1 MPYRVTQLFGKDL
14 EPVPDSSDA
23 VDYYHS
29 NLATPVTCGQVL
41 ARLDPILQETNSA
54 TDHKLS
60 RDDFII
66 TEPADIIS
74 ATVEFLEKG
83 DELFIISR
91 KDGFPA
97 LLNKKITVNDRL
109 VIDGD
114 INFHTGNIDCS
125 GDLLVNGS
133 IMAGFKVKADN
144 LTVNGS
150 IENAEV
156 VCHGDLVCS
165 GGIVACNDF
174 PLICGGSLW
183 VKYIENSILEIKND
197 LFISGSSLHN
207 SIKVAGSI
215 VLCHDSAILVGGKCE
230 SGHSLYSGVIGAKW
244 ATPTEIIIG
253 CDPFLTQKLK
263 NHCQNL
269 EKIVTEL
276 NELRNRIEQ
285 INIYLQHEE
294 GKTTSKEAHKLQEE
308 RELLESKSSFITQK
322 YNTALK
328 KREQL
333 QQQIDEF
340 KKQNLNASLYVASQ
354 LFSGVNL
361 TIKDATIRIDEEV
374 TGVTVL
380 SEVDEEIVN
389 INRVK
394 EDSVQETQD

>member
-14 EPVPDSSDA
+14 QPVPDSSAA

-41 ARLDPILQETNSA
+41 ARLDPIAQETDSTA
-54 TDHKLS
+54 DHKPS
-60 RDDFII
+60 QNDFII
-66 TEPADIIS
+66 SEPVDIIS
-74 ATVEFLEKG
+74 ATVELSENS
-83 DELFIISR
+83 DELLILSR

-97 LLNKKITVNDRL
+97 LVNKKIVVSDHL
-109 VIDGD
+109 IIDGD
-114 INFHTGNIDCS
+114 INFHTGNIDCP

-156 VCHGDLVCS
+156 ICHGDLVCS

-174 PLICGGSLW
+174 PLICDGSIW
-183 VKYIENSILEIKND
+183 VKYIENSNLEIKND

-215 VLCHDSAILVGGKCE
+215 ILCHNSAILVGGKCE
-230 SGHSLYSGVIGAKW
+230 AGHSLYSGVIGAKW

-276 NELRNRIEQ
+276 DELRNRIEQ
-285 INIYLQHEE
+285 INTYLQHEE

-308 RELLESKSSFITQK
+308 RELLESKSSFITK
-322 YNTALK
+322 KHNTALK

-333 QQQIDEF
+333 EQQIDEF
-340 KKQNLNASLYVASQ
+340 KKQNLDATLYVANQ

-361 TIKDATIRIDEEV
+361 TIKDATTRIDEEA

-380 SEVDEEIVN
+380 DEVGEEIVN
-389 INRVK
+389 IKREQAAAN
-394 EDSVQETQD
+394 

>member
-1 MPYRVTQLFGKDL
+1 MPYLVTQLFGKDL
-14 EPVPDSSDA
+14 RAASDSSAA
-23 VDYYHS
+23 VDHYHS
-29 NLATPVTCGQVL
+29 SLATPVTCGQAL
-41 ARLDPILQETNSA
+41 ARLDPMPQETDSA
-54 TDHKLS
+54 ADQILN

-66 TEPADIIS
+66 SEPADIIS
-74 ATVEFLEKG
+74 ATVELSEKSN
-83 DELFIISR
+83 ELLVISC

-114 INFHTGNIDCS
+114 INFHTGNIDCP

-156 VCHGDLVCS
+156 ICHGDLVCS

-174 PLICGGSLW
+174 PLICDGSLW
-183 VKYIENSILEIKND
+183 VKYIENSSLEINKD

-230 SGHSLYSGVIGAKW
+230 AGHSLYSGVIGAKW

-263 NHCQNL
+263 NHCQNI

-276 NELRNRIEQ
+276 DELRSRIDQ
-285 INIYLQHEE
+285 INTYLQHEE

-322 YNTALK
+322 QNTALK

-333 QQQIDEF
+333 EQQIDEF
-340 KKQNLNASLYVASQ
+340 KKSNLNASLYIANQ

-361 TIKDATIRIDEEV
+361 TIKDATARIDEEAS
-374 TGVTVL
+374 GVTIL
-380 SEVDEEIVN
+380 SEIDKEIVSTS
-389 INRVK
+389 RVK
-394 EDSVQETQD
+394 EYSTQ

>member
-14 EPVPDSSDA
+14 QPVPDSSAA

-29 NLATPVTCGQVL
+29 NLATPVTCGQAL
-41 ARLDPILQETNSA
+41 ARLDPIPQETDST
-54 TDHKLS
+54 TDYELS
-60 RDDFII
+60 RDNFII
-66 TEPADIIS
+66 NEPADIIS
-74 ATVEFLEKG
+74 ATVELSENSS
-83 DELFIISR
+83 ELLVISC

-97 LLNKKITVNDRL
+97 LVNKKIVVYNRL

-114 INFHTGNIDCS
+114 INFHTGNIDCP

-150 IENAEV
+150 IENAEI
-156 VCHGDLVCS
+156 VCHGNLICS

-174 PLICGGSLW
+174 PLICDGSLW
-183 VKYIENSILEIKND
+183 VKYIENSNLEIKND

-207 SIKVAGSI
+207 SIKVAGSV

-230 SGHSLYSGVIGAKW
+230 AGHSLYSGVIGAKW
-244 ATPTEIIIG
+244 ATPTEIVIG

-269 EKIVTEL
+269 EKIATEL
-276 NELRNRIEQ
+276 DELRNRIEQ
-285 INIYLQHEE
+285 INTYLQHEE

-322 YNTALK
+322 QNTALK

-333 QQQIDEF
+333 EQQIDEF
-340 KKQNLNASLYVASQ
+340 KKQNLNASLYVATQ
-354 LFSGVNL
+354 LFSGVHL
-361 TIKDATIRIDEEV
+361 TIKDATTRIDEEA

-380 SEVDEEIVN
+380 GEVDDEIVY
-389 INRVK
+389 INMV
-394 EDSVQETQD
+394 

>member
-14 EPVPDSSDA
+14 QPVPDSSAA

-29 NLATPVTCGQVL
+29 NLATPVTCDQAL
-41 ARLDPILQETNSA
+41 ARLEPIAQETDSPA
-54 TDHKLS
+54 DDES
-60 RDDFII
+60 RRDDFII
-66 TEPADIIS
+66 SEPDDIVS
-74 ATVEFLEKG
+74 ASVKLSENN
-83 DELFIISR
+83 DELLVISR

-97 LLNKKITVNDRL
+97 LVNEKIVVYNRL

-114 INFHTGNIDCS
+114 INFHTGNIDCA

-156 VCHGDLVCS
+156 VCHGNLICS

-174 PLICGGSLW
+174 PLICDGSLW
-183 VKYIENSILEIKND
+183 VKYIENSKLEIKND

-230 SGHSLYSGVIGAKW
+230 AGHSLYSGVIGAKW
-244 ATPTEIIIG
+244 ATPTEIVIG
-253 CDPFLTQKLK
+253 CDPFLAQKLK

-269 EKIVTEL
+269 EKIATEL
-276 NELRNRIEQ
+276 DELRNRIEQ
-285 INIYLQHEE
+285 INTYLQHEE
-294 GKTTSKEAHKLQEE
+294 GKTTSQEAHELQEE

-322 YNTALK
+322 LNTALK

-333 QQQIDEF
+333 EQQIDEF
-340 KKQNLNASLYVASQ
+340 KKHNLNASLYVANQ

-361 TIKDATIRIDEEV
+361 TIKDATTRIDEEV
-374 TGVTVL
+374 SGVTVL
-380 SEVDEEIVN
+380 REIDAEIV
-389 INRVK
+389 
-394 EDSVQETQD
+394 

>member
-14 EPVPDSSDA
+14 QPVPDSSAA

-29 NLATPVTCGQVL
+29 SLATPATCGQAL
-41 ARLDPILQETNSA
+41 ARLDLIAQETDSTA
-54 TDHKLS
+54 DYKLS

-74 ATVEFLEKG
+74 TTVELSENSN
-83 DELFIISR
+83 ELLIISR

-97 LLNKKITVNDRL
+97 LVNKKIVVSDRL

-114 INFHTGNIDCS
+114 INFHTGNIDCP

-133 IMAGFKVKADN
+133 VMAGFKVKAEN

-156 VCHGDLVCS
+156 VCLGNLICS

-174 PLICGGSLW
+174 PLICNGSLW
-183 VKYIENSILEIKND
+183 AKYIENSNLEIKND

-230 SGHSLYSGVIGAKW
+230 AGHSLYSGVIGAKW

-269 EKIVTEL
+269 EKIATEL
-276 NELRNRIEQ
+276 DELRNRTEQ
-285 INIYLQHEE
+285 INTYLQHEE
-294 GKTTSKEAHKLQEE
+294 GKTTSKEAHELQEE

-322 YNTALK
+322 QNTALK

-333 QQQIDEF
+333 EQQIDEF
-340 KKQNLNASLYVASQ
+340 KKSNLNASLYVANQ

-361 TIKDATIRIDEEV
+361 TIKDATTRIDEEA
-374 TGVTVL
+374 TGVTIL

-389 INRVK
+389 ISRVK
-394 EDSVQETQD
+394 EYSAP

>member
-1 MPYRVTQLFGKDL
+1 MPYQVTQLFGKNL
-14 EPVPDSSDA
+14 QTAPDSSAA

-29 NLATPVTCGQVL
+29 SLATPVACGQTL
-41 ARLDPILQETNSA
+41 ARLDPIPQETDSA
-54 TDHKLS
+54 ADLIQS

-66 TEPADIIS
+66 SEPADIIS
-74 ATVEFLEKG
+74 ATVELSESN
-83 DELFIISR
+83 DELLVISC
-91 KDGFPA
+91 KEGFPA
-97 LLNKKITVNDRL
+97 LVNKKIVVYDRL

-114 INFHTGNIDCS
+114 INFHTGNINCP

-133 IMAGFKVKADN
+133 IMSGFKVKADN

-156 VCHGDLVCS
+156 VCHGNLICS

-174 PLICGGSLW
+174 PLICDGSLW
-183 VKYIENSILEIKND
+183 VKYIENSNLEIKND

-215 VLCHDSAILVGGKCE
+215 VLCHDSSILVGGKCE
-230 SGHSLYSGVIGAKW
+230 TGHSLYSGIIGAKW

-253 CDPFLTQKLK
+253 CDPFLAQKLK

-269 EKIVTEL
+269 EKIDTEL
-276 NELRNRIEQ
+276 DELRNRTEQ
-285 INIYLQHEE
+285 INTYLQHEE

-322 YNTALK
+322 QNTALK
-328 KREQL
+328 KRKQL
-333 QQQIDEF
+333 EQQIDEF
-340 KKQNLNASLYVASQ
+340 KKSNLNASLYVANQ

-361 TIKDATIRIDEEV
+361 TIKDVTTRIDEEA
-374 TGVTVL
+374 TGVTIL
-380 SEVDEEIVN
+380 SEVDEEVVN
-389 INRVK
+389 ISRVK
-394 EDSVQETQD
+394 ECSAQ